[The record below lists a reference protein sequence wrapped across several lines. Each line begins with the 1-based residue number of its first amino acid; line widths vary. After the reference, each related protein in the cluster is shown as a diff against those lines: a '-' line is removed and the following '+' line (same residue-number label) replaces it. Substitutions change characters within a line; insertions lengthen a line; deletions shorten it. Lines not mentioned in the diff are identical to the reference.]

1 MKKTANRLAII
12 LSCFV
17 LATSVLTGCDLTK
30 NQMHMDRSNNVDF
43 QEYRDALAPR
53 IEEAKDVQ
61 AAAQADDA
69 GIPDLQSYVAQPS
82 ESLKSMPLVS
92 VSVNQTVPLRDVF
105 FELAKQADYD
115 VELDPRIKGSII
127 FTARNKPLDEVVGK
141 IADMANLRYK
151 FNDDSFR
158 VELDT
163 PYNKNYK
170 IDYLSYIRKNK
181 SSVNNDVSVVSGDGA
196 DSGSKFEAS
205 SESEADFWGELEK
218 NVAAILN
225 IDPNALKTKKDP
237 RITAA
242 ESNPA
247 PVQPV
252 AASPASGAT
261 PPADGTTPAP
271 TVEVKPPEAVLQV
284 QSLPTDTEDEE
295 DNASNSNGQQ
305 SIPFSI
311 NRQAGMISVFAGERQ
326 HKEIEKYLNEVRR
339 AVTAQVLIEAKVLEV
354 SLTDEFASGVNW
366 AALDL
371 FSNKMQVGFEVTG
384 NSAAPAFVPAVSPT
398 VSAYAQLSGTDFEA
412 AIEALSRFGTVKA
425 LSSPRLTVL
434 NNQSAVLGVAA
445 NRVYFEM
452 DIDVTQP
459 TANTAGTVTIDSNIR
474 NVPEGVLINV
484 QPSIDLDRRSV
495 SMAVRPTITR
505 VLEYINDPG
514 IQFVTATANPPIDGI
529 ESRVPVV
536 NVQELDSVVK
546 MNSGEAIIMGG
557 LMQDRTDATQ
567 TGVPVL
573 SEIPLLGHAF
583 KNHGDKVSKTELV
596 VFIKATII
604 DDGNTTIQE
613 ADKDLYNK
621 FSGDRR
627 PTKM

>member
-1 MKKTANRLAII
+1 MKTTALRFAILLA
-12 LSCFV
+12 CFV
-17 LATSVLTGCDLTK
+17 LSTSVLTGCDLTK
-30 NQMHMDRSNNVDF
+30 NQMHMDRANNMDF
-43 QEYRDALAPR
+43 QDYRDALAPR
-53 IEEAKDVQ
+53 IEEAKDAQ
-61 AAAQADDA
+61 ALAQADDA

-82 ESLKSMPLVS
+82 DTLKPMPLVS

-105 FELAKQADYD
+105 FELAKQANYD

-127 FTARNKPLDEVVGK
+127 FTARDKPFDVVVGK
-141 IADMANLRYK
+141 IADIAGLRYK
-151 FNDDSFR
+151 FDDDSLR

-163 PYNKNYK
+163 PYNKTYK
-170 IDYLSYIRKNK
+170 IDYLSYIRRNK
-181 SSVNNDVSVVSGDGA
+181 SSVNNDVSVVSGEGA

-225 IDPNALKTKKDP
+225 VDPNALKTKKDP
-237 RITAA
+237 KITAA

-252 AASPASGAT
+252 AAQPASGAT

-284 QSLPTDTEDEE
+284 QSLPTDAEDEE
-295 DNASNSNGQQ
+295 EDASNSSGQQ
-305 SIPFSI
+305 QVPFSI
-311 NRQAGMISVFAGERQ
+311 NRQAGMISVFASERQ

-339 AVTAQVLIEAKVLEV
+339 AVTAQVLVEAKVLEV

-371 FSNKMQVGFEVTG
+371 FSNKMQIGFEVTG
-384 NSAAPAFVPAVSPT
+384 NSLTPGFTPAVDPT
-398 VSAYAQLSGTDFEA
+398 VSFTGALVGSDFEA
-412 AIEALSRFGTVKA
+412 AIEALSRYGTVKA

-434 NNQSAVLGVAA
+434 NNQTAVLGVAA
-445 NRVYFEM
+445 NRVYFEV
-452 DIDVTQP
+452 DIDVTAATQ
-459 TANTAGTVTIDSNIR
+459 NTPASTTIDSNIH
-474 NVPEGVLINV
+474 NVPEGILINV
-484 QPSIDLDRRSV
+484 QPSIDLDRRTV

-505 VLEYINDPG
+505 VLEYIEDPG
-514 IQFVTATANPPIDGI
+514 IQFVTAANNITGV
-529 ESRVPVV
+529 ESLVPVV

-546 MNSGEAIIMGG
+546 MNSGQAIVMGG

-573 SEIPLLGHAF
+573 SEIPLIGYAF
-583 KNHGDKVSKTELV
+583 KNHGDKTTKTELV
-596 VFIKATII
+596 VFLKATII
-604 DDGNTTIQE
+604 DDESSTIDQV
-613 ADKDLYNK
+613 DRDLYNK
-621 FSGDRR
+621 FSGDRH
-627 PTKM
+627 PENL